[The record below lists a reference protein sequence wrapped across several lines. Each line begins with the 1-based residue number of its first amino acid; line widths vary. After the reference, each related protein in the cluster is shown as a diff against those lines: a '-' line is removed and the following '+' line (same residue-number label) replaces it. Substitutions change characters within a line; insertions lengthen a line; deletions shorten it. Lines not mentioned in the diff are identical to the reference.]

1 MNKTLNACGD
11 AIRTAVGRVKGKCCD
26 TQKQQNGAPL
36 RMKSLAYCAITLIV
50 VFAGLSVTLT
60 SQGQDLNAAPPS
72 CDRAC
77 LVEFMNKY
85 LTALVNRDPSR
96 VPWADKVG
104 FTENNARLMLG
115 DGSWAVATAKVD
127 NDLIVADPLTGQVG
141 YFGTV
146 ELNGLPT
153 WFAARLKV
161 VDAKVTELETVWR
174 PRPAVLNAAAPGG
187 GDPKDLKHDSAM
199 YDTLAPTER
208 VPRRKMI
215 DLANGYFATL
225 QLNDGTLYTEFD
237 PTCSRIDNGTKSA
250 SNPDSPQAN
259 FRLNCGDQ
267 FKTGMYRANDAVRER
282 DFFLVDEDKGIV
294 MARAFLDHNAVVQT
308 FNLTDGTQ
316 TRAGFRTP
324 NSFVMLEMFKFRN
337 GKLYRAEVVH
347 ADTNYHASSPWTPP
361 SRRE

>member
-1 MNKTLNACGD
+1 VKRFASGAVALALALGCLTMM
-11 AIRTAVGRVKGKCCD
+11 TATRA
-26 TQKQQNGAPL
+26 QQ
-36 RMKSLAYCAITLIV
+36 
-50 VFAGLSVTLT
+50 
-60 SQGQDLNAAPPS
+60 LNAAAPS

-77 LVEFMNKY
+77 LVEVMNKF
-85 LTALVNRDPSR
+85 LTALPTRDPSR
-96 VPWADKVG
+96 VPWAEKVA
-104 FTENNARLMLG
+104 FTENNAQMMIG
-115 DGSWAVATAKVD
+115 DGSWAVATAKLN
-127 NDLIVADPLTGQVG
+127 NDLIVADPSTGQVG

-146 ELNGLPT
+146 ELNGLPC
-153 WFAARLKV
+153 WYSARLKV
-161 VDAKVTELETVWR
+161 VDGKVTELETVWR
-174 PRPAVLNAAAPGG
+174 PRPANLNAAAPGG
-187 GDPKDLKHDSAM
+187 GDPKDLVHDPAM
-199 YDTLAPTER
+199 YETLAPAER

-225 QLNDGTLYTEFD
+225 QLNDGTLFTEFD

-250 SNPDSPQAN
+250 NNADSPNAA

-267 FKTGMYRANDAVRER
+267 FKTGMYRANDALRER
-282 DFFLVDEDKGIV
+282 DFFLVDEEKGIV

-324 NSFVMLEMFKFRN
+324 NSFVMLEMFKFKN

-361 SRRE
+361 SRRD